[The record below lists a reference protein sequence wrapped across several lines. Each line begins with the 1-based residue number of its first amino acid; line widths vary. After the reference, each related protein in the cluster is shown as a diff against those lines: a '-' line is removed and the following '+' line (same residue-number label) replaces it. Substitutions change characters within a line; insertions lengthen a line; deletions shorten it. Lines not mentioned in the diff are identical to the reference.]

1 MKLKWLLIGG
11 VVLVVVVVVA
21 IVALTSRDSGPPPVA
36 SGRGVFRVHVQSQ
49 PDGGVRAPDELS
61 YQGTTFR
68 VAYGGASGSG
78 DAQAASLAVTGPS
91 GSFKPAE
98 QYRKGATIALD
109 GAQLKVRAIYAG
121 ASDRDDLVDLQVIP
135 AG

>member
-1 MKLKWLLIGG
+1 MCAAGAA
-11 VVLVVVVVVA
+11 LVVVLLAVVGVVV
-21 IVALTSRDSGPPPVA
+21 LTRDDGAPPVSSGP
-36 SGRGVFRVHVQSQ
+36 GVFRLHVQSQ

-78 DAQAASLAVTGPS
+78 DAQAASLAVTGPN
-91 GSFKPAE
+91 GTFKPAE